1 MQANSVTKLY
11 YRHPL
16 MCCIMQAGCT
26 PNAGRSAVIKNA
38 CNYGWE
44 DLGST
49 LDLTYT
55 IFSPPDKG
63 QEAEYFV
70 SVPECIPLWL
80 VGAIVYTWQLLDV
93 VTQLRVCPTC
103 SRASRV
109 RARWAK
115 ILMMRPTLSKTGRLQ
130 AISKLR
136 CCTPLS
142 MQFTNTL
149 PSTSQPIL
157 VLCFSHGKDKSF

>member
-1 MQANSVTKLY
+1 MLY
-11 YRHPL
+11 H
-16 MCCIMQAGCT
+16 
-26 PNAGRSAVIKNA
+26 AGRMHAQCRQKCSNKK
-38 CNYGWE
+38 CMQLWMGG
-44 DLGST
+44 LRPRGST